1 MRRRALERLGH
12 ETVPVD
18 SGPHVRSAGRLARRV
33 QWRLRAG
40 PMVRRYN
47 AALRAALV
55 RRPELLWVDKGLFV
69 DPDVLRAARASGVRR
84 LVHYS
89 PDNYC
94 LAQNDSRHLR
104 AALPL
109 YDLVVTTKTHNLE
122 PLRRAGAR
130 RVLLSGNAYDPETH
144 RPLRLDE
151 AERQALGCDVSFVG
165 RWEREREALLG
176 VLAGESIRLS
186 VHGPGWERTRHPA
199 LRACVS
205 ARPVLGDA
213 YARTLA
219 AAKIGLGLLSRLADD
234 AITQRSVEL
243 PACGAFML
251 AERTDEH
258 RAHFREGE
266 EAVFFEGAAEL
277 LEKVHYYLAHEA
289 ERRRI
294 AAAGRRRCEVSAYSY
309 DARLGTILAALE
321 AAA

>member
-1 MRRRALERLGH
+1 M
-12 ETVPVD
+12 
-18 SGPHVRSAGRLARRV
+18 V
-33 QWRLRAG
+33 QQ
-40 PMVRRYN
+40 YN
-47 AALRAALV
+47 AALHAALE
-55 RRPELLWVDKGLFV
+55 RRPALLWVEKGILV
-69 DPDVLRAARASGVRR
+69 DPHVLHAARARGVRW

-109 YDLVVTTKTHNLE
+109 YDLVVTTKTHNVE

-130 RVLLSGNAYDPETH
+130 RVLLSGNAYDPATH
-144 RPLRLDE
+144 RPLELDP
-151 AERQALGCDVSFVG
+151 AERQALACDVSFVG

-176 VLAGESIRLS
+176 VLAAEPIRLS
-186 VHGPGWERTRHPA
+186 VRGPGWERVRHAA
-199 LRACVS
+199 LRACVT

-213 YARTLA
+213 YARTLV

-251 AERTDEH
+251 AERTEEH
-258 RAHFREGE
+258 LAHFREGE
-266 EAVFFEGAAEL
+266 EAAFFAGAAEL
-277 LEKVHYYLAHEA
+277 VEKVHFYLAHEP

-294 AAAGRRRCEVSAYSY
+294 AAAGRRRCETSAYSY
-309 DARLGTILAALE
+309 DARLGAILAALGV
-321 AAA
+321 AA

>member
-12 ETVPVD
+12 ETLPVD
-18 SGPHVRSAGRLARRV
+18 YRPFVQSAGRFARRV

-40 PMVRRYN
+40 PVLRQYN
-47 AALRAALV
+47 AALHTAV
-55 RRPELLWVDKGLFV
+55 EGRPAMLWVDKGIFV
-69 DPDVLRAARASGVRR
+69 DPDVLRAARANGVRW

-109 YDLVVTTKTHNLE
+109 YDVVVTTKTHNVE

-130 RVLLSGNAYDPETH
+130 RVLLSGNAYDPDTH
-144 RPLRLDE
+144 RPLELAA

-176 VLAGESIRLS
+176 VLAAEPIRLS
-186 VHGPGWERTRHPA
+186 VHGPGWERMRHPA
-199 LRACVS
+199 LRACVT

-213 YARTLA
+213 YARTMA
-219 AAKIGLGLLSRLADD
+219 AAKIGLGLLSRLAAD

-243 PACGAFML
+243 PACGTFML

-258 RAHFREGE
+258 RAHFREDE
-266 EAVFFEGAAEL
+266 EAAFFEGAAEL
-277 LEKVHYYLAHEA
+277 VEKVHYYLAHES

-294 AAAGRRRCEVSAYSY
+294 AAAGRRRCETSAYSY
-309 DARLGTILAALE
+309 DARLRTILDDLGVAA
-321 AAA
+321 